1 MIEDLQ
7 KKLLGQGGV
16 VGDDD
21 KQAFIDL
28 KEQYEANQ
36 NMMSEMQKTFE
47 ERLEEAKKN
56 EGEYIGSHADISLPH
71 LFVLNEDPQLS
82 HKLRYQLSELPV
94 YIGRKHG
101 NPTPQITLY
110 SKGISHNH
118 AIFDKQGYDIIL
130 RPNDFKA
137 LDYIFING
145 KKNQKKAKLLKIKIE

>member
-21 KQAFIDL
+21 KQAFLDL

-56 EGEYIGSHADISLPH
+56 
-71 LFVLNEDPQLS
+71 
-82 HKLRYQLSELPV
+82 
-94 YIGRKHG
+94 
-101 NPTPQITLY
+101 
-110 SKGISHNH
+110 
-118 AIFDKQGYDIIL
+118 
-130 RPNDFKA
+130 
-137 LDYIFING
+137 
-145 KKNQKKAKLLKIKIE
+145 